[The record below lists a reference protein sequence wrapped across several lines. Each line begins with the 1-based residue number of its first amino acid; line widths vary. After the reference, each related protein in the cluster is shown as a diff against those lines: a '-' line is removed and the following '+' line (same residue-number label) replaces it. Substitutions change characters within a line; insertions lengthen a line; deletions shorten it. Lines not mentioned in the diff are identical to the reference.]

1 LPQLFGTDGIRG
13 IVNEGL
19 TAEMALKLGR
29 ACAEVFAADQKH
41 PIFMV
46 GRDTRV
52 SGDLLFAAL
61 SSGIASAGGE
71 VWDLGIAPT
80 PAVAWLTSRFKVS
93 AGIIISASHNPAEYN
108 GIKVIGGDGYK
119 LDEAEECLLEEY
131 LLDQKKP
138 KRAGNLREI
147 GRIYNR
153 SSLLGQ
159 YFDYLLQIAN
169 GLFLKGYKIII
180 DGANG
185 AASEIAP
192 RLLKTLAAEGEVIN
206 CTPDGFNINKDC
218 GSTHLETLSK
228 RVKIRGADLGLAYDG
243 DADRLLAVDEKG
255 EVFDGDNIIFSC
267 AKNLKKE
274 GRLKNNLVVVTIM
287 SNYGLF
293 EALAKEE
300 IKVLTTKVGDRY
312 VMEELRKNGAALG
325 GEQSGHI
332 IFLDRSVTGDGLITS
347 IELLRI
353 VADQKR
359 PLSSLAAEMRRYPQV
374 LINIPL
380 KEKNGW
386 ENDLKLKEAIAEA
399 ENVLQRHGRVVVRP
413 SGTEPLLRI
422 LLEGPDKEELNNLA
436 KRLKD
441 KIGF

>member
-1 LPQLFGTDGIRG
+1 MPQLFGTDGIRG

-138 KRAGNLREI
+138 KRVRNLREI

-153 SSLLGQ
+153 SSLVDQ
-159 YFDYLLQIAN
+159 YFDYLLQMAN
-169 GLFLKGYKIII
+169 GLSLKGYKIII

-185 AASEIAP
+185 AASELAP
-192 RLLKTLAAEGEVIN
+192 RLLKTLAAEVEVIN

-267 AKNLKKE
+267 AKNLKRE

-312 VMEELRKNGAALG
+312 VMEELRKNGAVLG

-347 IELLRI
+347 LELLRI

-374 LINIPL
+374 LINVPL
-380 KEKNGW
+380 KDKNGW
-386 ENDLKLKEAIAEA
+386 ENDLKLKEAIAEI
-399 ENVLQRHGRVVVRP
+399 ENVLQKRGRVVVRP

>member
-1 LPQLFGTDGIRG
+1 
-13 IVNEGL
+13 
-19 TAEMALKLGR
+19 MALKLGR

-119 LDEAEECLLEEY
+119 LEEAKECLLEEY

-138 KRAGNLREI
+138 KRAGNLTEI

>member
-1 LPQLFGTDGIRG
+1 
-13 IVNEGL
+13 
-19 TAEMALKLGR
+19 MALKLGR

-267 AKNLKKE
+267 AKNLKRE

-312 VMEELRKNGAALG
+312 VMEELRKNGAVLG

-347 IELLRI
+347 LELLRI
-353 VADQKR
+353 VAGQKR

-374 LINIPL
+374 LINISL
-380 KEKNGW
+380 KDKNGW
-386 ENDLKLKEAIAEA
+386 ENDLKLQEVIAEI
-399 ENVLQRHGRVVVRP
+399 ENVLQKRGRVVVRP

>member
-1 LPQLFGTDGIRG
+1 MPHFFGTDGIRG
-13 IVNEGL
+13 IANEEL
-19 TAEMALKLGR
+19 TPEMALKLGQ
-29 ACAEVFAADQKH
+29 ACATVFGADQKH
-41 PIFMV
+41 PVFIV
-46 GRDTRV
+46 GRDTRA
-52 SGDLLFAAL
+52 SGELLSSAL
-61 SSGIASAGGE
+61 CSGIASAGGE

-80 PAVAWLTSRFKVS
+80 PAVAWLASQLKVS
-93 AGIIISASHNPAEYN
+93 AAVVISASHNPAEYN

-119 LDEAEECLLEEY
+119 LAEEKEDLIEEFLLGQRE
-131 LLDQKKP
+131 P
-138 KRAGNLREI
+138 KRVKSLEI
-147 GRIYNR
+147 GRIYDR
-153 SSLLGQ
+153 SALLDK
-159 YFDYLLQIAN
+159 YFDYLLQIAE
-169 GLFLKGYKIII
+169 GLSLKEYKIVV

-185 AASEIAP
+185 AASHLAP
-192 RLLKTLAAEGEVIN
+192 RLLRALSAEVDAVN
-206 CTPDGFNINKDC
+206 CTPDGFNINQDC
-218 GSTHLETLSK
+218 GSTHLEALAK
-228 RVKIRGADLGLAYDG
+228 RVKARGADLGLAYDG

-267 AKNLKKE
+267 AKILKKE

-312 VMEELRKNGAALG
+312 VMEELRKNGAVLG

-347 IELLRI
+347 LELLRI